1 MTILF
6 YFISLSILFVIFHY
20 LDKIFKFTRN
30 VEESRFIQLDG
41 LRAFLALSIVYHHS
55 IIAYSY
61 FITGKWT
68 SPPSDFYAILGPI
81 SVSLFFMI
89 TGFLF
94 GFKLFK
100 DEFNIKYFISSR
112 IRRIVP
118 LYLFSVL
125 ILVVVVFYI
134 NDFILKEDLISLIEN
149 ILRWA
154 SFKFANFTPINHDSR
169 VFEIQSVYWTLK
181 WEWKFY
187 IALPFLFLLRKK
199 FFKDKNI
206 LFISI
211 LLLIFFFYK
220 YIYVFLFL
228 LGVLASVLY
237 IEKVYINKMIL
248 NIFGIVS
255 LILIFSFYNT
265 TYLKV
270 PAILTAIFFFSVVLS
285 NNFSY
290 ILNRRIFRYFGTIS
304 YSIYLLHNIVVFI
317 IFYMIDL
324 HYKSINNITMVEYGM
339 IVFIIVFITS
349 IISMFTYKYIEHKF
363 YTRG

>member
-1 MTILF
+1 M
-6 YFISLSILFVIFHY
+6 
-20 LDKIFKFTRN
+20 D
-30 VEESRFIQLDG
+30 
-41 LRAFLALSIVYHHS
+41 
-55 IIAYSY
+55 
-61 FITGKWT
+61 
-68 SPPSDFYAILGPI
+68 SPASDFYAILGPI
-81 SVSLFFMI
+81 SVSLFYMI

-220 YIYVFLFL
+220 YIYVFLF
-228 LGVLASVLY
+228 
-237 IEKVYINKMIL
+237 
-248 NIFGIVS
+248 
-255 LILIFSFYNT
+255 
-265 TYLKV
+265 
-270 PAILTAIFFFSVVLS
+270 
-285 NNFSY
+285 
-290 ILNRRIFRYFGTIS
+290 
-304 YSIYLLHNIVVFI
+304 
-317 IFYMIDL
+317 
-324 HYKSINNITMVEYGM
+324 
-339 IVFIIVFITS
+339 
-349 IISMFTYKYIEHKF
+349 
-363 YTRG
+363 